1 MEEKNKNE
9 VTKDKLEEVNGGMW
23 RESDKDYASGEY
35 PRFHVGQI
43 VEIVR
48 GDHFVNNLAKILEVS
63 SRKYGYWNR
72 EYVYKIQKNKWGTI
86 RYEWAERGNIIED
99 VYESQLTEYN
109 D

>member
-9 VTKDKLEEVNGGMW
+9 VTKDKLEVNGGMW

-48 GDHFVNNLAKILEVS
+48 GVQIATQIGRCGQVNRSELA
-63 SRKYGYWNR
+63 
-72 EYVYKIQKNKWGTI
+72 TI
-86 RYEWAERGNIIED
+86 SGRC
-99 VYESQLTEYN
+99 
-109 D
+109 

>member
-9 VTKDKLEEVNGGMW
+9 LTKDKLEEVNGGMQ
-23 RESDKDYASGEY
+23 RESDGDYASGEH

-63 SRKYGYWNR
+63 SRKYGFWNR
-72 EYVYKIQKNKWGTI
+72 EYVYKIQKNKYGTI
-86 RYEWAERGNIIED
+86 RYEWAEGGIIIED